1 MEEIIICF
9 KRFVARRGRPQKV
22 YPDNAKTFKA
32 AADWVKSIIKSERF
46 QDDLSESCIKW
57 QFNLSHAP
65 SWGGQFERMVR
76 LMKQCLYKSVG
87 KANLKWNK
95 LEEILLD
102 IENTLN
108 NRPLC
113 YLENDIQFPIVAPN
127 TLVCRENMY
136 NLGDGIE
143 SVNGDLR
150 KRAKYIRKCKN
161 NAWNRWKNKYLKSLR
176 EKHNMQSKKQK
187 LPPLSTGDV
196 MFIEGPERNRNY
208 WTIGIVATL

>member
-32 AADWVKSIIKSERF
+32 AADWVNAIIKSERF

-87 KANLKWNK
+87 KANLKWK
-95 LEEILLD
+95 ELEEILLD

-127 TLVCRENMY
+127 NLVCRENMY

>member
-32 AADWVKSIIKSERF
+32 AADWVNAIIKSERF

-87 KANLKWNK
+87 KANLKWK
-95 LEEILLD
+95 ELEEILLD